1 MIHYMPIWEYVKM
14 GRHAGSPVPTI
25 PPPPH
30 LFVMLAQLAAALSDR
45 YRIEREIGAGGMATV
60 YLAHDLK
67 HDRAVALKVLR
78 PELEPMLG
86 AERFEREIRLAAR
99 LQHPHILTVLDSG
112 DTAGQLWFT
121 MPYVSGEGLRARL
134 QRERQLPVRDAVRI
148 AREAAQA
155 LQYAH
160 EQGVVHR
167 DIKPDNILLTS
178 DGSVLVA
185 DFGIARAI
193 DAASTAPLTR
203 SGVSVGTPAY
213 MSPEQASGDEVVDA
227 RTDVY
232 SLGVVL
238 YELLAGEPP
247 FTGATAHALM
257 LKRLTLAPPS
267 VRVVRPA
274 VSESLDLAIQHALA
288 PVPGDRLPS
297 AAAFIDALDATT
309 AERAVTTT
317 ASSRRRTRATRPA
330 LPALALGLILGAGV
344 LFAWRRGAEPAA
356 LQPAAARIAVLPF
369 ENLGDTADAYFADG
383 VTDAVRGKLTALPAL
398 QVIAR
403 GSSVQYG
410 QSDKTPREI
419 ASELGVRYLLTGTVR
434 WAKGADGVSRVQV
447 NPELVEV
454 NAGEA
459 ASRWQ
464 QPFDAPLTEV
474 FKLQADIAT
483 KVTEA
488 LRVRLP
494 DAGLAA
500 TDREPTANP
509 AAYDAYL
516 RARAAWNSGS
526 NTAPTAMRR
535 ALALYQK
542 SVALDSGFAPAWGG
556 IALAST
562 YLYANGVPTPE
573 LAKQARTA
581 LDRATAL
588 DPGGVETSI
597 IRSRYLALVELDIA
611 RALAELETVLPRAP
625 GDAVLFAA
633 ISIAERSL
641 GRWDES
647 LRHAEKAYALDPRTA
662 VRASALSLVY
672 LWLRQPAA
680 AEAPANRAVALAPA
694 NPTFIQR
701 QAMVALAKGD
711 LAGARRNLA
720 DATEVPAADL
730 AAYMTNMWDLG
741 WVLDDAGQRLALSL
755 GAEAFDGDDGAVAM
769 ARDQPVRLARGHGA
783 VAYLG

>member
-1 MIHYMPIWEYVKM
+1 
-14 GRHAGSPVPTI
+14 
-25 PPPPH
+25 
-30 LFVMLAQLAAALSDR
+30 MLAQLAAALSDR

-112 DTAGQLWFT
+112 DNAGQLWFT
-121 MPYVSGEGLRARL
+121 MPYVPGEGLRARL

-185 DFGIARAI
+185 DFGIARAV

-203 SGVSVGTPAY
+203 SGMSIGTPAY

-297 AAAFIDALDATT
+297 AAALVDALDAIT

-317 ASSRRRTRATRPA
+317 ASSRRRTLATRPA

-356 LQPAAARIAVLPF
+356 LQPAAVAAPARIAVLPF

-403 GSSVQYG
+403 ASSVQYRQTG
-410 QSDKTPREI
+410 KTPRAI
-419 ASELGVRYLLTGTVR
+419 AGELGVRYLLTGTVR
-434 WAKGADGVSRVQV
+434 WARGADGVSRVQV

-454 NAGEA
+454 GANGAE
-459 ASRWQ
+459 SRWQ
-464 QPFDAPLTEV
+464 QPFDAPLADV
-474 FKLQADIAT
+474 FQLQADIAT
-483 KVTEA
+483 RVTEA
-488 LRVRLP
+488 LKVELP
-494 DAGLAA
+494 GIGQQVQPDP
-500 TDREPTANP
+500 EPTTNP
-509 AAYDAYL
+509 DAYDAYL
-516 RARAAWNSGS
+516 RARAAWGSGS
-526 NTAPTAMRR
+526 NIALPAMRR
-535 ALALYQK
+535 ALALYQR
-542 SVALDSGFAPAWGG
+542 SVQLDSAFAPAWGG

-562 YLYANGVPTPE
+562 YLYANSVPTRE
-573 LAKQARTA
+573 LARQAGA
-581 LDRATAL
+581 AIDRVMTL
-588 DPGGVETSI
+588 DPEGVETRI
-597 IRSRYLALVELDIA
+597 IRARYLSLVELDNA
-611 RALAELETVLPRAP
+611 RALAELEAVLPRAP
-625 GDAVLFAA
+625 NDAMLLGA
-633 ISIAERSL
+633 ISNSERSL
-641 GRWDES
+641 GRWDDA
-647 LRHAEKAYALDPRTA
+647 LRHAERAYVLDPRTA
-662 VRASALSLVY
+662 ARASSLALVY

-694 NPTFIQR
+694 NPAFLQR

-720 DATEVPAADL
+720 DAPDVPADVMAP
-730 AAYMTNMWDLG
+730 YMANVWDLG
-741 WVLDDAGQRLALSL
+741 WVLDDRRPA
-755 GAEAFDGDDGAVAM
+755 
-769 ARDQPVRLARGHGA
+769 ARPVTWCRG
-783 VAYLG
+783 VRW

>member
-1 MIHYMPIWEYVKM
+1 
-14 GRHAGSPVPTI
+14 
-25 PPPPH
+25 
-30 LFVMLAQLAAALSDR
+30 MLAQLAAALSDR

-121 MPYVSGEGLRARL
+121 MPYVPGEGLRARL

-185 DFGIARAI
+185 DFGIARAV

-203 SGVSVGTPAY
+203 SGVSIGTPAY

-232 SLGVVL
+232 SLGVVV

-257 LKRLTLAPPS
+257 MKRLTLAPPS

-309 AERAVTTT
+309 GERAVTTT
-317 ASSRRRTRATRPA
+317 ASSRRRTLAARPA

-356 LQPAAARIAVLPF
+356 LSPPAVAAPARIAVLPF

-410 QSDKTPREI
+410 QTATRRRARSP
-419 ASELGVRYLLTGTVR
+419 SELGVRYLLTGTVR
-434 WAKGADGVSRVQV
+434 WARGADGVSRVQV

-454 NAGEA
+454 APMERRAAGS
-459 ASRWQ
+459 SRSMRHS
-464 QPFDAPLTEV
+464 PMCSVAGRHRDAGHRGTEG
-474 FKLQADIAT
+474 
-483 KVTEA
+483 
-488 LRVRLP
+488 RLP
-494 DAGLAA
+494 GVGLAGQ
-500 TDREPTANP
+500 RIGSPPPIP

-526 NTAPTAMRR
+526 NIALPAMRR

-542 SVALDSGFAPAWGG
+542 SVALDSAFAPAWGG

-562 YLYANGVPTPE
+562 YLYANGVPTP
-573 LAKQARTA
+573 
-581 LDRATAL
+581 
-588 DPGGVETSI
+588 VN
-597 IRSRYLALVELDIA
+597 SRN
-611 RALAELETVLPRAP
+611 RRAP
-625 GDAVLFAA
+625 R
-633 ISIAERSL
+633 SIA
-641 GRWDES
+641 
-647 LRHAEKAYALDPRTA
+647 
-662 VRASALSLVY
+662 
-672 LWLRQPAA
+672 
-680 AEAPANRAVALAPA
+680 
-694 NPTFIQR
+694 
-701 QAMVALAKGD
+701 
-711 LAGARRNLA
+711 
-720 DATEVPAADL
+720 
-730 AAYMTNMWDLG
+730 
-741 WVLDDAGQRLALSL
+741 
-755 GAEAFDGDDGAVAM
+755 
-769 ARDQPVRLARGHGA
+769 
-783 VAYLG
+783 